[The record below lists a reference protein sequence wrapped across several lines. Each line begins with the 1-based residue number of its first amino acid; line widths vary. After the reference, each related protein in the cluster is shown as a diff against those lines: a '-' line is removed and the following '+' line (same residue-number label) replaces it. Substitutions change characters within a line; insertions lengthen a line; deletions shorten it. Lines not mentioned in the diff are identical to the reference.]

1 MKPLGRT
8 LCNFTSVAMQVTP
21 NMARPDPSTCPCRH
35 NRILFNTTD
44 LFDGHVVSCN
54 PQNIKN
60 QELKKL
66 FEHGAKFRQNIAAE
80 TILQS
85 LGLGL
90 HEFVNKKLKNCQSR
104 ELANN
109 LKQWETLVYQKC
121 KHNLET
127 YMQNHP
133 DPFKKDSQT
142 EKDIQQLQN
151 IFAVCPVDKTT

>member
-1 MKPLGRT
+1 
-8 LCNFTSVAMQVTP
+8 
-21 NMARPDPSTCPCRH
+21 MARPDPSTCPCRH

-66 FEHGAKFRQNIAAE
+66 FEHGAKFQQNIAAE

-90 HEFVNKKLKNCQSR
+90 HEFVNKKL
-104 ELANN
+104 
-109 LKQWETLVYQKC
+109 
-121 KHNLET
+121 
-127 YMQNHP
+127 
-133 DPFKKDSQT
+133 
-142 EKDIQQLQN
+142 
-151 IFAVCPVDKTT
+151 